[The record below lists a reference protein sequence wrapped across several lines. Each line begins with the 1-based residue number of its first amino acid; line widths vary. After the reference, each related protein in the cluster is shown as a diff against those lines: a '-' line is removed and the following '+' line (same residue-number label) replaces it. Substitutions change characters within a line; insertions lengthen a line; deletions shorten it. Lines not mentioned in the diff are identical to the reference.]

1 METNEK
7 WCWMPH
13 GDRFILPAAPKKC
26 ARFLEDKR
34 RGTMTQS
41 CAREA
46 RTLSR
51 WLPQL
56 TPPWAWTV
64 WGLFA
69 ALAVAI
75 VLCKPRTVT
84 HNYRE
89 ACRGWY
95 EGAPIYQEGVHG
107 FLYLPQAAIL
117 YAPFAYLAHP
127 WDDLLWRVVGIGA
140 FATAGWRLALLLGQR
155 ARPSVF
161 SIVTLFA
168 IPTALSS
175 ARNGQ
180 MNLVLIAMMTLAF
193 VSLAT
198 RRWNAA
204 ACWLCLGV
212 ALKPLMVVPIVVAAV
227 AYPRVLRPL
236 VVGLVVVALIPFAT
250 QHTSYVVEQYTCCL
264 EKLLAASQPGVANP
278 HADLFGLVSSFGWK
292 TPMGVQTVTRAA
304 ALALVPLVCLW
315 TRRRRSSPR
324 TALVC
329 LTLTAAFLTL
339 LNPRAENNSYVLLA
353 PSMGGL
359 AAVGLVRNRR
369 WTVGWLMGL
378 SAFGI
383 AGCYELSGGPNF
395 WLSPLLS
402 TLVLVYVIGEN
413 VAGRSRPR
421 PGRQSTD
428 PRPSSADVTRTPSF
442 PLLQG
447 DHDLTVVIPAYNEAA
462 RLPATLTALESWLD
476 AWGIDY
482 RVLVVDD
489 GSNDGTAD
497 VAGHFAPRFSTL
509 KTEPRGKGAAVRS
522 GVLAATGRVVAFT
535 DADLPY
541 DLRALRTAYDWV
553 RAGRCEV
560 VFGARDMPGAAS
572 HAKRR
577 LTRSAASFAFRQLT
591 SWLVS
596 RRVTDTQCGLKVF
609 GRVAA
614 RSIFAR
620 TRLDGFAFD
629 AEVVWLC
636 HRLQL
641 PFRRV
646 PVTLVNEYGSSLSV
660 RRQAL
665 RMLFDLLRLPWLHR
679 GGDERSIAPGADQF
693 DQRTE
698 DRHAA

>member
-1 METNEK
+1 
-7 WCWMPH
+7 
-13 GDRFILPAAPKKC
+13 
-26 ARFLEDKR
+26 
-34 RGTMTQS
+34 MTRT

-51 WLPQL
+51 WLPQM

-64 WGLFA
+64 WAVLA
-69 ALAVAI
+69 VLAVAI

-89 ACRGWY
+89 ACRSWY

-117 YAPFAYLAHP
+117 YAPFAYLPHP
-127 WDDLLWRVVGIGA
+127 WGDLLWRVFSIGA

-155 ARPSVF
+155 HRPSLF
-161 SIVTLFA
+161 SFVTLFA

-180 MNLVLIAMMTLAF
+180 MNLVLIALVTLAF

-198 RRWNAA
+198 RRWSAA

-212 ALKPLMVVPIVVAAV
+212 ALKPLMAVPIVVAVV

-236 VVGLVVVALIPFAT
+236 VVGLVVVALCPFAT
-250 QHTSYVVEQYTCCL
+250 QHPSYVIEQYTCCL

-278 HADLFGLVSSFGWK
+278 HADLFGLVSSVGWK
-292 TPMGVQTVTRAA
+292 APMGVQTATRAA
-304 ALALVPLVCLW
+304 ALALMPLACLW

-329 LTLTAAFLTL
+329 LALTAAYLTL
-339 LNPRAENNSYVLLA
+339 FNPRAENNSYVLLA
-353 PSMGGL
+353 PAMGGL
-359 AAVGLVRNRR
+359 AAVGLVRDHHR
-369 WTVGWLMGL
+369 TVGWLMGL
-378 SAFGI
+378 AAFGI
-383 AGCYELSGGPNF
+383 AGCYVLSGGPNF

-402 TLVLVYVIGEN
+402 TLVLVHVIGEY
-413 VAGRSRPR
+413 VVGRRRPR
-421 PGRQSTD
+421 RTRQKIG
-428 PRPSSADVTRTPSF
+428 PRPSQADGTMAPSF
-442 PLLQG
+442 PMIQG
-447 DHDLTVVIPAYNEAA
+447 DHDLTVVIPAYNEAS
-462 RLPATLTALESWLD
+462 RLPATLTALECWLE

-489 GSNDGTAD
+489 GSDDGTAG
-497 VAGHFAPRFSTL
+497 VAGSFGPRFSTL
-509 KTEPRGKGAAVRS
+509 TKDQGGKGTAVRS
-522 GVLAATGRVVAFT
+522 GVLAATGRVIAFT

-541 DLRALRTAYDWV
+541 DLRALKMAYEWV

-560 VFGARDMPGAAS
+560 VFGARDIPGAAS
-572 HAKRR
+572 HAPRR
-577 LTRSAASFAFRQLT
+577 LTRTAASFAFRGIT
-591 SWLVS
+591 RWLVS
-596 RRVTDTQCGLKVF
+596 RQVTDTQCGLKVF
-609 GRVAA
+609 GRRSA
-614 RSIFAR
+614 RSIFSR
-620 TRLDGFAFD
+620 TKLDGFAFD

-636 HRLQL
+636 HRLQI

-660 RRQAL
+660 RRQAF
-665 RMLFDLLRLPWLHR
+665 RMLFDLLRMRWLHLGR
-679 GGDERSIAPGADQF
+679 DEWSIDTGADES

-698 DRHAA
+698 KRHAA